1 MEVLGKQWKLDE
13 GQGATKG
20 MSVKEYLGKTLKPDD
35 EDKALS
41 DKNQHT
47 SSLLPLDTHQKTK
60 PENNGYVAANLSSWH
75 RSLKELEQFF
85 KRVVVV
91 VGWW

>member
-20 MSVKEYLGKTLKPDD
+20 MYVKEYLGKTLKPDD

-41 DKNQHT
+41 DENQHT
-47 SSLLPLDTHQKTK
+47 SSLLPLDAHQ
-60 PENNGYVAANLSSWH
+60 
-75 RSLKELEQFF
+75 
-85 KRVVVV
+85 
-91 VGWW
+91 